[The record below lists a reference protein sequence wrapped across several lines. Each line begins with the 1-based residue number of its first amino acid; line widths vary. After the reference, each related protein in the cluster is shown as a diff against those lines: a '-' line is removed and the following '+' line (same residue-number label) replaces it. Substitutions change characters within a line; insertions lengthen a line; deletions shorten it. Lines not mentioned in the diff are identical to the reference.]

1 MLPEYFILL
10 SSSNSVAG
18 PIVFISAVAICIILW
33 RRDKKKKAEAE
44 RWRKNE
50 EHEQAAG
57 MKSSIKIPEIHLLE
71 REEELFWVECRAV
84 SSPSP
89 LAIYWPMAEGNLQ
102 DIVKSHGVNT
112 DNPVPGTLHITD
124 RRYVLDAGAESF
136 DLPYSRIRSIEG
148 FEDGLAVLT
157 ENKDIFLFM
166 DSNDAAISVSFI
178 EGLEKR

>member
-1 MLPEYFILL
+1 
-10 SSSNSVAG
+10 
-18 PIVFISAVAICIILW
+18 
-33 RRDKKKKAEAE
+33 
-44 RWRKNE
+44 
-50 EHEQAAG
+50 
-57 MKSSIKIPEIHLLE
+57 
-71 REEELFWVECRAV
+71 
-84 SSPSP
+84 
-89 LAIYWPMAEGNLQ
+89 MAEGNLQ

-148 FEDGLAVLT
+148 FENGLAVLT